1 VAEDQLVQVRA
12 ESVRGACVLG
22 VAGGGVVECGL
33 VPVGVGRPVA
43 DAAQRVLELVRAAER
58 HEVGVAEHDDGSA
71 YAVAALTESRVPADH

>member
-1 VAEDQLVQVRA
+1 MAEDQLVQVRA

-43 DAAQRVLELVRAAER
+43 DAAQRVLELVRAAAEA
-58 HEVGVAEHDDGSA
+58 VMAQVARALHDYLRTA
-71 YAVAALTESRVPADH
+71 PDHPGPGARR